1 MSLTYFHQPFEE
13 SWTQTDRGIDED
25 RYHPSFLWHFVPTFL
40 MVFGTEFE
48 EAFLIRT
55 SAIWAAHWPED
66 VTFGE
71 KPLHQRTSLMKRVV
85 YPPGYSGSELDIED
99 LELCYGVPR
108 YEAQTMIRDKI
119 TQATLYSFFN
129 DNNQTYQRILHTYAN
144 DEARKM
150 WHGMMN
156 SIRNFLVQAVN
167 NFHPYIQ
174 SYGLP
179 PSAWETSLNQA
190 VLLWDVHN
198 HLPVSFH
205 KEYPSWPRYHYLMK
219 EPENRDHRTLIWE
232 YPSALSAVEAA
243 LPPPWLPW

>member
-1 MSLTYFHQPFEE
+1 M
-13 SWTQTDRGIDED
+13 DGGINED
-25 RYHPSFLWHFVPTFL
+25 HYDPLFLWHLVPTFL
-40 MVFGTEFE
+40 IVFGMEFE
-48 EAFLIRT
+48 EAFLICT

-71 KPLHQRTSLMKRVV
+71 KPLHQQTSLMK
-85 YPPGYSGSELDIED
+85 
-99 LELCYGVPR
+99 
-108 YEAQTMIRDKI
+108 YEAQTMIQNKI

-144 DEARKM
+144 NEARKM

-156 SIRNFLVQAVN
+156 SIQNFLVQAVN

-190 VLLWDVHN
+190 VLFWDVHN

-205 KEYPSWPRYHYLMK
+205 KEYPSWPHYHYLMK
-219 EPENRDHRTLIWE
+219 EPEIGNHRTLVWE
-232 YPSALSAVEAA
+232 YSLAPLAVEQHSLHLGCLAQA
-243 LPPPWLPW
+243 ISLL